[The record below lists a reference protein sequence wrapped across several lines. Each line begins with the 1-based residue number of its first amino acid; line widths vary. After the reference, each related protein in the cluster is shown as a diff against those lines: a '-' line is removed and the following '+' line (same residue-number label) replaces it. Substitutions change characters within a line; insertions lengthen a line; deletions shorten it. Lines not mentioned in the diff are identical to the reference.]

1 MNDLITLDFETRWS
15 NEYTL
20 RKMTTEEYVRDARF
34 YSHMLGCKVNNEP
47 AFTTLLVLDTLQ
59 THNIS
64 HVPTYQEENPL
75 LGHHPSN
82 AAVNRYMIG
91 CAIGHYLISR
101 ALPAED
107 RPYWQWLTLG
117 VEGSI
122 VAHNFYIGVHAP
134 F

>member
-1 MNDLITLDFETRWS
+1 MKRLLLS
-15 NEYTL
+15 L
-20 RKMTTEEYVRDARF
+20 ALVATTAHAADWTVADTHRE
-34 YSHMLGCKVNNEP
+34 L
-47 AFTTLLVLDTLQ
+47 AFTGLLVLDTLQ
-59 THNIS
+59 THDIA
-64 HVPTYQEENPL
+64 HAPTYQEENPI
-75 LGHHPSN
+75 LGSHPSN
-82 AAVNRYMIG
+82 ASINRYMLG

-107 RPYWQWLTLG
+107 RKYWQWLTIG